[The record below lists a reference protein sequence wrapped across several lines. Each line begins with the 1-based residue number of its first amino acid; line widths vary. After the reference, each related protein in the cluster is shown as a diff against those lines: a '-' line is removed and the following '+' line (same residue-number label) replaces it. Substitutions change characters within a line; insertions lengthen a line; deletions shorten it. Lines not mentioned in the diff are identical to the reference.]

1 MFHDMLDAVLAKSLQ
16 NAINEVKEINN
27 FFFNASMIHDLLES
41 LNLTNYPELQ
51 KDFENFSNEISDML
65 TIQNALMA
73 EINNVKILPE

>member
-1 MFHDMLDAVLAKSLQ
+1 
-16 NAINEVKEINN
+16 
-27 FFFNASMIHDLLES
+27 MIHDLLES